1 MIKLLKK
8 YWLELIVFG
17 AIATVML
24 VNLAPNWTWVN
35 TDSDGAHYTLAA
47 KYMWLAHNT
56 SAPLFL
62 LLGRVFLFIP
72 YGTDAWRFG
81 LLLALSTIVA
91 SFVIYKIVRYKLK
104 DNPKQRMYAIIASLI
119 YGGSA
124 LVISQSTII
133 DTYAFDTMLALFSYY
148 LAIKKQWV
156 GSSVMIALL

>member
-1 MIKLLKK
+1 MGWLKK
-8 YWLELIVFG
+8 YWIEAIVFL
-17 AIATVML
+17 AIAVVML
-24 VNLAPNWTWVN
+24 TDLAPNWTWMN

-47 KYMWLAHNT
+47 KYMWVSHNT

-62 LLGRVFLFIP
+62 LLGRLFLFIP

-104 DNPKQRMYAIIASLI
+104 DNPKQRLYAVIASLI

-133 DTYAFDTMLALFSYY
+133 DTYAFNMLLSLLAYYSALQ
-148 LAIKKQWV
+148 KKWV
-156 GSSVMIALL
+156 SIIVLWLITS